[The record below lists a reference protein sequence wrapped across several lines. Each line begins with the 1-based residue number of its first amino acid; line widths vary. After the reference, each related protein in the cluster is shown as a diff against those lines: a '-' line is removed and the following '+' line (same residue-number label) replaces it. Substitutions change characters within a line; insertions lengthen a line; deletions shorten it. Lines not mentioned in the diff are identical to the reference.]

1 MSYLFALSLFLAP
14 ALGALYTNPSQLPGK
29 SDYDYIVVGGGAGG
43 GVIANRLTEDIGTR
57 VLLIEAGSSD
67 YQNLNIRVPGFASRL
82 GGSQFDWNFTTAA
95 QPGLNGRTI
104 PYTRGHVL
112 GGSTAINYMAYT
124 RGSKDDWDRWANVTG
139 DDGWS
144 WDSVQPYVR
153 KMEKLVPPADHHNTT
168 GEIDPSIHGHLGPVG
183 VSLAG
188 YALPTDPRVI
198 NASLELSAE
207 FPFNLDANS
216 GNTIG
221 ISWFQ
226 FTIAD
231 GERVNSA
238 TAYIAPA
245 LLRSNLDVL
254 VNTQVTKVLRTGTQ
268 LGKAV
273 FRGVQLAQNASSRVY
288 TLNAYK
294 EVVLSAGAIMTPHIL
309 LLSGVGDASLLSSL
323 GIETIVDLPDVGQNL
338 QDHPLVSSSYTVNS
352 TNTLDNLTANATLLA
367 EQLQQWEST
376 RTGELVIGPSN
387 QVGWL
392 RLPDN
397 SSIFES
403 AADPSAGP
411 TSAHYQLFFSDSFIS
426 FSEPPPPGGHFL
438 TIFTNLISPSTRG
451 NVTLAS
457 KDPFEYPVIQPNF
470 FSTDFDIFTIRESIK
485 AARRYLSAPAW
496 NDWILEEFGSF
507 AQAQTDAGIEQ
518 YARNS
523 AFTVFHMCG
532 TSAMGR
538 TGSVGRGSGALNADL
553 TVKGTVGL
561 RVVDASAF
569 PFIPS
574 GHTQVPVYIL
584 AERAADLIKHAHA

>member
-1 MSYLFALSLFLAP
+1 M
-14 ALGALYTNPSQLPGK
+14 
-29 SDYDYIVVGGGAGG
+29 
-43 GVIANRLTEDIGTR
+43 
-57 VLLIEAGSSD
+57 
-67 YQNLNIRVPGFASRL
+67 
-82 GGSQFDWNFTTAA
+82 
-95 QPGLNGRTI
+95 
-104 PYTRGHVL
+104 
-112 GGSTAINYMAYT
+112 
-124 RGSKDDWDRWANVTG
+124 
-139 DDGWS
+139 
-144 WDSVQPYVR
+144 
-153 KMEKLVPPADHHNTT
+153 
-168 GEIDPSIHGHLGPVG
+168 
-183 VSLAG
+183 
-188 YALPTDPRVI
+188 
-198 NASLELSAE
+198 
-207 FPFNLDANS
+207 
-216 GNTIG
+216 
-221 ISWFQ
+221 
-226 FTIAD
+226 
-231 GERVNSA
+231 
-238 TAYIAPA
+238 
-245 LLRSNLDVL
+245 
-254 VNTQVTKVLRTGTQ
+254 
-268 LGKAV
+268 
-273 FRGVQLAQNASSRVY
+273 
-288 TLNAYK
+288 
-294 EVVLSAGAIMTPHIL
+294 
-309 LLSGVGDASLLSSL
+309 
-323 GIETIVDLPDVGQNL
+323 
-338 QDHPLVSSSYTVNS
+338 SSSYTVNS

-411 TSAHYQLFFSDSFIS
+411 TSAHYQLFFSVRSDTVFSMPVSCNRAASRIVSYLFQNLRRLAAISLPYSLIS
-426 FSEPPPPGGHFL
+426 FLPRHVRHACSLGPFPAL
-438 TIFTNLISPSTRG
+438 TSGIQGG

-507 AQAQTDAGIEQ
+507 AQAQTDAEIEQ

-569 PFIPS
+569 VS
-574 GHTQVPVYIL
+574 SRRSRSDHSW
-584 AERAADLIKHAHA
+584 R